1 MAKVSKEEPLERN
14 RRLKGMML
22 RNKEMNVVLEKE
34 RTLKIKA
41 ESRLREMGSD
51 AGQWKGKFGQLE
63 RKLGEE
69 KVKNGK
75 YQSDLNKSVRI
86 IGREAGE
93 FSSFDE
99 LLEGEGWRARAQEI
113 GLLQNKVKDLQALN
127 QTWSDMVPTYPTVP
141 MGKSGSQYYKNK
153 ETLGDTAA
161 KRRKDL
167 EDAKTQHQE
176 ISDSFAKIKE
186 KIKGQTSRNK
196 LLQDEIRGLKID
208 YQTNKQVLIEK
219 NDNDTRYIT
228 ALKGEVVKMRKEID
242 RMRKNPPGVETRV
255 VYKNREDS
263 QPTGLLNLS
272 AGQKGSV
279 QGGQQELALKDK
291 EIAKKE
297 KMIRDLI
304 NEKMRIEEECALV
317 RFENDKDEDMEKL
330 VAQLAELRRDKDEL
344 LRISCGGSKFTDSY
358 ETIKDLSGENSKL
371 RMKISDLETKLFKK

>member
-1 MAKVSKEEPLERN
+1 M
-14 RRLKGMML
+14 LK
-22 RNKEMNVVLEKE
+22 NKEMNVVLEKE
-34 RTLKIKA
+34 RTMRMKA
-41 ESRLREMGSD
+41 ESRLGGKGGKGGGGGGGGERPGSGVD
-51 AGQWKGKFGQLE
+51 AGVWKGKFGQLE
-63 RKLGEE
+63 KKLGEE

-75 YQSDLNKSVRI
+75 YLGDLGKAVRVI
-86 IGREAGE
+86 EREAGE
-93 FSSFDE
+93 FGSLDE
-99 LLEGEGWRARAQEI
+99 LLEGEGWRGRAQEI
-113 GLLQNKVKDLQALN
+113 LILQGKVKDLQALN
-127 QTWSDMVPTYPTVP
+127 QTWSDMTPTYPTVP

-153 ETLGDTAA
+153 EKLGDNAA

-176 ISDSFAKIKE
+176 ISESFSKIKE

-219 NDNDTRYIT
+219 NDNDTRYIQ
-228 ALKGEVVKMRKEID
+228 ALKGEVVKLKKEIE

-263 QPTGLLNLS
+263 HPTGLLNVS
-272 AGQKGSV
+272 AGQKGGS
-279 QGGQQELALKDK
+279 QGGQQQLALKDK

-317 RFENDKDEDMEKL
+317 RFENEKDEDKEKL

-344 LRISCGGSKFTDSY
+344 LRISSGGSKFTDSY